1 MNILQAVVRT
11 LRQPDGS
18 YQLPL
23 GNRIVQRTRPAP
35 SRTFPHLDDISPIY
49 CRTCGRTLPHFP
61 APAPAPALHYWTVC
75 CTANGIEYWL
85 TRSLTWGCPQT
96 WPNDLWDSDFGF
108 ATPEEAYFA
117 WLQWTDGRE
126 EG

>member
-11 LRQPDGS
+11 MRQPDGS
-18 YQLPL
+18 YRLPD
-23 GNRIVQRTRPAP
+23 GIRIEHA
-35 SRTFPHLDDISPIY
+35 ISP
-49 CRTCGRTLPHFP
+49 RQQPVWLVTFDR
-61 APAPAPALHYWTVC
+61 A
-75 CTANGIEYWL
+75 GIDYWL
-85 TRSLTWGCPQT
+85 SRELFWTSALG
-96 WPNDLWDSDFGF
+96 WDMHQDWAVDHGF